1 VAKIAYLKVEAHV
14 LRLQASDFVRQFF
27 GHLLGPANEEIL
39 QDRFPSD
46 RVSRS
51 SAVGRRRERALRT
64 QATKGSD
71 CRARKKRHNAAQK
84 ASEVSGGY
92 ASMGRLKVLIVGG
105 GIGGITAMLALRQR
119 GIEAQLFEQAAAFG
133 QVGAGLQVSSNAAC
147 ILIRL
152 GLGEALKRV
161 ATYPDGRDYRG
172 WDTGER
178 LYYTPLGQKAEA
190 HFGSPY
196 YAAHRAELLDVLLSG
211 LGKQGVQ
218 LGSRIERIEQDQN
231 SVSLTLAGGSTV
243 QGDILIGADG
253 IHSMVRTQLFG
264 KELPRYTGNVAW
276 RGLVPAERVAHL
288 DLGSVV
294 GVWMGPNRSIVQYY
308 VSAGKTFNWIGISRS
323 SQPAQESW
331 LAEGKTEDILAEY
344 DGWHSTIRTIIAE
357 TPKVL
362 RQALYDR
369 EPLPDWRVGRV
380 VLMGDAAHPMMPFY
394 AQGGAQSIED
404 AYVLAGCIAEGQDRP
419 LEALA
424 RFVRMRQPRTAWMQ
438 GLARREEEL
447 YQMNDA
453 AAIRARN
460 DRMRTN
466 RIPETATFPPEQ
478 ERLYGY
484 DAEVEL
490 RKSA

>member
-1 VAKIAYLKVEAHV
+1 
-14 LRLQASDFVRQFF
+14 
-27 GHLLGPANEEIL
+27 
-39 QDRFPSD
+39 
-46 RVSRS
+46 
-51 SAVGRRRERALRT
+51 
-64 QATKGSD
+64 
-71 CRARKKRHNAAQK
+71 
-84 ASEVSGGY
+84 
-92 ASMGRLKVLIVGG
+92 MGRLKVLIVGG

-119 GIEAQLFEQAAAFG
+119 GIDAQLFEQAAAFG
-133 QVGAGLQVSSNAAC
+133 QVGAGLQVSSNAAR
-147 ILIRL
+147 ILLSL

-161 ATYPDGRDYRG
+161 ATYPEGRDYRG
-172 WDTGER
+172 WDTAER

-211 LGKQGVQ
+211 LGEQGFK
-218 LGSRIERIEQDQN
+218 LGSRIERIGQDQ
-231 SVSLTLAGGSTV
+231 SGVSLTLADGTIV

-253 IHSMVRTQLFG
+253 IHSTVRAQLFG
-264 KELPRYTGNVAW
+264 TELPRYTGNVAW
-276 RGLVPAERVAHL
+276 RGLVPAERVARL

-331 LAEGKTEDILAEY
+331 LAEGKTEDVLAEY

-357 TPKVL
+357 TPKIL

-369 EPLPDWRVGRV
+369 EPLSDWQVGRI

-404 AYVLAGCIAEGQDRP
+404 AYVLAGCIAEDQDRP
-419 LEALA
+419 LDTLA

-484 DAEVEL
+484 DAEIEL
-490 RKSA
+490 SKSA

>member
-1 VAKIAYLKVEAHV
+1 MA
-14 LRLQASDFVRQFF
+14 
-27 GHLLGPANEEIL
+27 G
-39 QDRFPSD
+39 
-46 RVSRS
+46 
-51 SAVGRRRERALRT
+51 
-64 QATKGSD
+64 
-71 CRARKKRHNAAQK
+71 
-84 ASEVSGGY
+84 
-92 ASMGRLKVLIVGG
+92 LKVLVVGG
-105 GIGGITAMLALRQR
+105 GIGGITTVLALRQR
-119 GIEAQLFEQAAAFG
+119 NIDAQLYEQAAAFG
-133 QVGAGLQVSSNAAC
+133 QVGAGIQVSSNAAR
-147 ILIRL
+147 ILLKL
-152 GLGEALKRV
+152 GLGEALRQV
-161 ATYPDGRDYRG
+161 ATNPEGRDYRG

-211 LGKQGVQ
+211 LGQHGFK
-218 LGSRIERIEQDQN
+218 LGSRVQRVDQDSN
-231 SVSLTLAGGSTV
+231 SVTLTLSDGETA

-253 IHSMVRTQLFG
+253 IHSTVRAQLFG

-276 RGLVPAERVAHL
+276 RGLVPAERIAHL

-323 SQPAQESW
+323 SEPARESW
-331 LAEGKTEDILAEY
+331 LAEGKVEDALTEY
-344 DGWHSTIRTIIAE
+344 DGWHATVRTIIGA
-357 TPKVL
+357 TPRVL

-369 EPLPDWRVGRV
+369 EPLPDWQVGRI
-380 VLMGDAAHPMMPFY
+380 VLIGDAAHPMMPFY

-404 AYVLAGCIAEGQDRP
+404 AYVLAGCIAEGQHKP
-419 LEALA
+419 IEALA

-453 AAIRARN
+453 ATIKARN
-460 DRMRTN
+460 EKMRANQT
-466 RIPETATFPPEQ
+466 PETATFPPEQ